1 MMAKGPRTSSPRSR
15 GRAETQENRD
25 GWGKILWVLKWGL
38 WVKPQG
44 VQGKKEQG
52 S

>member
-1 MMAKGPRTSSPRSR
+1 MMAKGPRTSSPGSR

-25 GWGKILWVLKWGL
+25 GWGRILWVLKGGL
-38 WVKPQG
+38 LKPRG
-44 VQGKKEQG
+44 VQGKEQG